1 MKNTLGKGAD
11 DLSARSVAAIR
22 WPTLYTGKGAK
33 DSFARSVSFSC
44 RAPEANAVFVAG
56 SFNDWMPDKTPLR
69 RQPDGL
75 WSTTLSLLPKRHE
88 FKFIVDG
95 QWCCEL
101 GCEHQHSGCSKCVP
115 NTCGTM
121 NRFVDVT

>member
-1 MKNTLGKGAD
+1 MKNTLVKDVGDK
-11 DLSARSVAAIR
+11 STRSVN
-22 WPTLYTGKGAK
+22 
-33 DSFARSVSFSC
+33 FSC
-44 RAPEANAVFVAG
+44 RAPKAKAVFVAG
-56 SFNDWMPDKTPLR
+56 SFNDWMPDENPLR
-69 RQPDGL
+69 RETDGP

-88 FKFIVDG
+88 FKYIVDG

-101 GCEHQHSGCSKCVP
+101 GCEHQYSGCLKCVP